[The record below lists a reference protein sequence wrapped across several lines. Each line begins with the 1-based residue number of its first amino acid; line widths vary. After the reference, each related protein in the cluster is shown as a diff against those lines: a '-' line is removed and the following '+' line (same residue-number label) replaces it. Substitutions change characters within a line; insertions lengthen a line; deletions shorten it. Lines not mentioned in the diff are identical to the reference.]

1 MLEIKQPFFK
11 KLSNNYPSI
20 WDLEPHI
27 ILFPKQNPETKPQN
41 YQEKLKLSQLS
52 RPKSDLHTITIKA
65 KVKNASFRS
74 VKNEPRLLKKK
85 TQAFTAVAQN

>member
-1 MLEIKQPFFK
+1 MRFRTSYDFI
-11 KLSNNYPSI
+11 
-20 WDLEPHI
+20 
-27 ILFPKQNPETKPQN
+27 PETKPQN

-52 RPKSDLHTITIKA
+52 RPKSDLQTITIKA

-74 VKNEPRLLKKK
+74 VKNEPRIYIKKKKKKK